1 VLLGVEPVAADAGR
15 PKQNGPIGAV
25 RFECVGSGGVL
36 LRLEEDP
43 ADQDVIEVE
52 LR

>member
-15 PKQNGPIGAV
+15 LKQNGPGGAAC
-25 RFECVGSGGVL
+25 FECAGSGGVL

-43 ADQDVIEVE
+43 DERDLVEVE